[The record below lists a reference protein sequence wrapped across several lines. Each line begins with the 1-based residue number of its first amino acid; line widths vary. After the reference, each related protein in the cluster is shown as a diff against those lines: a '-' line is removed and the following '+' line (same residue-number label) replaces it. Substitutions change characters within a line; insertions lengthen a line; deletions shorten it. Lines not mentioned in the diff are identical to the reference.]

1 MVRFGSSFKKFK
13 RFGFETLEPNQ
24 TKPLPIVSYYSKVNI
39 LDELWSEKN
48 AWRKVGLYGTIII
61 IMLSGVKKGENFHC
75 SGVRERYNHISL

>member
-1 MVRFGSSFKKFK
+1 M
-13 RFGFETLEPNQ
+13 
-24 TKPLPIVSYYSKVNI
+24 NI

>member
-1 MVRFGSSFKKFK
+1 MPYN
-13 RFGFETLEPNQ
+13 TLVCKCVFNAQVVE
-24 TKPLPIVSYYSKVNI
+24 I
-39 LDELWSEKN
+39 WSEKN